1 MKKLWENFEKT
12 LRKLWENYAITIRK
26 QQLNISFSVFKH
38 ALYARIRIQIPSVVM
53 CRNVFVSITSSDI
66 ALHPKVPSHLPG
78 SVSTIRW
85 AQRPRLGKQFGM
97 NPQQW
102 LPGSSSH
109 RSSSSGSGTMRQS
122 AMYPQEHAPS
132 LRHDQTPAKDSA
144 DMVGTGCC
152 VGVVFPQV
160 NEPPQPHRNLRD
172 PRTQV
177 VHANSAV
184 STRSRLVIKFTQEC
198 EALVA
203 GSY

>member
-1 MKKLWENFEKT
+1 
-12 LRKLWENYAITIRK
+12 
-26 QQLNISFSVFKH
+26 
-38 ALYARIRIQIPSVVM
+38 M

-152 VGVVFPQV
+152 VCVVFPQV
-160 NEPPQPHRNLRD
+160 NEPPQTHRLLFLRGKNGGFV
-172 PRTQV
+172 PNCGFS
-177 VHANSAV
+177 HV
-184 STRSRLVIKFTQEC
+184 SGCFWAFFKNKKRHSL
-198 EALVA
+198 
-203 GSY
+203 